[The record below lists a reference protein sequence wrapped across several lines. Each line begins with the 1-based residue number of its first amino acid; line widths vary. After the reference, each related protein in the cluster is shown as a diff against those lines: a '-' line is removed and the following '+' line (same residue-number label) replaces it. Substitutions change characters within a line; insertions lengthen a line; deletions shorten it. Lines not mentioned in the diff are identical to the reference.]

1 MASVF
6 EKKGWKYSIFI
17 LRIILGGT
25 FLFSGISKSFD
36 ISSFRW
42 SLIELKIFGW
52 TLASFISIVVII
64 AEILL
69 AILIITG
76 LFKKF
81 ATIHLGVM
89 IIAFGW
95 ISVFAMVH
103 SNFENC
109 NCLGKWINLSYGT
122 PHLLLLAA
130 LLIIDIFIFIDRSNF
145 WGLDRFILKRTRN
158 MK

>member
-1 MASVF
+1 MSSIF
-6 EKKGWKYSIFI
+6 EKKGWKYPIFI
-17 LRIILGGT
+17 FRMILGVT

-36 ISSFRW
+36 LASFRW

-52 TLASFISIVVII
+52 TLASFISIAVII

-69 AILIITG
+69 AVLILSG

-81 ATIHLGVM
+81 ATIHLGVL
-89 IIAFGW
+89 IVAFGW
-95 ISVFAMVH
+95 ISVFAITH

-122 PHLLLLAA
+122 PHMVLLAV
-130 LLIIDIFIFIDRSNF
+130 LFILNAFVFFDRSNF
-145 WGLDRFILKRTRN
+145 LAIDRYLK
-158 MK
+158 K